1 MFYQFFLSP
10 KVKQFA
16 IITYKNGIYELPQE
30 LPKVVRLI
38 RKLGNVRKVF
48 KLHRMIAQC
57 PVPPPN

>member
-10 KVKQFA
+10 QVKQFA
-16 IITYKNGIYELPQE
+16 IITYKNGKYELPQE
-30 LPKVVRLI
+30 LPKVLRLI

>member
-30 LPKVVRLI
+30 LPKVLRLI
-38 RKLGNVRKVF
+38 RELGNVRKVF

-57 PVPPPN
+57 PVPAPN

>member
-30 LPKVVRLI
+30 LPKVLRLI
-38 RKLGNVRKVF
+38 RELGNVRKVF